1 MEAQSDDIV
10 KLGLLAALRLAGETP
25 WADLTLSA
33 IAAEAGLA
41 LDDFYGVTRDDL
53 ANAFDAYFD
62 RAMSAEGASAG
73 ESPRERLFDVIMLRF
88 EAMEEYRAGAL
99 SLMRDRDRSP
109 GLLLRL
115 PQHRVDSAHW
125 ALASAGLDDDSGA
138 PLSLKMAGIALVIS
152 KTERAWRKDTE
163 GDFAHTMAAL
173 DKSLRAAE
181 ERMLSLQRLMPKK
194 TDKTDT
200 DEGPEEPDT
209 AEEPHEPTRPRH
221 ESP

>member
-1 MEAQSDDIV
+1 MEAESGDIV
-10 KLGLLAALRLAGETP
+10 ELGLLAALRLAGETP
-25 WADLTLSA
+25 WTDLTLSA
-33 IAAEAGLA
+33 IAAEAGLT
-41 LDDFYGVTRDDL
+41 LDAFYGVTRDDL

-62 RAMSAEGASAG
+62 RAMSADGPAGGA
-73 ESPRERLFDVIMLRF
+73 SPRERLFDVIMLRF
-88 EAMEEYRAGAL
+88 EAMEEHRAGAL

-109 GLLLRL
+109 RLLLRL

-138 PLSLKMAGIALVIS
+138 PLGLKMAAIALVIS
-152 KTERAWRKDTE
+152 QTERAWRKDKD

-181 ERMLSLQRLMPKK
+181 ERMLSLQRFMQKR
-194 TDKTDT
+194 TDKK
-200 DEGPEEPDT
+200 EGPEEPDT

-221 ESP
+221 EPP